1 MRKLAVILAVICLV
15 LCSCCC
21 NSPERL
27 ADKGSNGHTG
37 GNGGED
43 VQKNTLR
50 VMTYNIHGG
59 KDSYDND
66 SMERIIELVKRID
79 PDVLVLNEVLGTRGF
94 PDENQAYKIAAECK
108 MKYYFGKSINTG
120 FMGIQEFGNAV
131 LTKFSIKK
139 AYKNHLFYYDN
150 SPGYSEQRTCSCV
163 CIDYF
168 GKDLWIYATHLGLK
182 DIKTERGKQLDN
194 IFEQIL
200 ANGGSSILA
209 GDMNEKW
216 EVLQKYDHKVYK
228 NNFYSSNHKLLNKS
242 IQTFSKSTEQID
254 YIFLSNDI
262 KINSCQNFI
271 SDASD
276 HYPLVAEV
284 EI

>member
-1 MRKLAVILAVICLV
+1 MKRLAVFLLVISVMFCG
-15 LCSCCC
+15 CCY
-21 NSPERL
+21 NTPD
-27 ADKGSNGHTG
+27 AGSNRQTG
-37 GNGGED
+37 GNDGED
-43 VQKNTLR
+43 VQKNTVR

-59 KDSYDND
+59 KDSDDKD
-66 SMERIIELVKRID
+66 SMEKIIELVKKIN
-79 PDVLVLNEVLGTRGF
+79 PDILVLNEVLGVNGA
-94 PDENQAYKIAAECK
+94 PSENQAYRIAVACD

-120 FMGIQEFGNAV
+120 FLGIQEFGNAV
-131 LTKFSIKK
+131 LTKFSIKR
-139 AYKNHLFYYDN
+139 AYKKHLFYYDN

-163 CIDYF
+163 CVDYF

-194 IFEQIL
+194 IFEQISS
-200 ANGGSSILA
+200 NGGLSILA

-216 EVLQKYDHKVYK
+216 EVLQKYDNRIYK

-254 YIFLSNDI
+254 YIFFSNDI
-262 KINSCQNFI
+262 KIKNCQNFI

-276 HYPLVAEV
+276 HYPLVADI